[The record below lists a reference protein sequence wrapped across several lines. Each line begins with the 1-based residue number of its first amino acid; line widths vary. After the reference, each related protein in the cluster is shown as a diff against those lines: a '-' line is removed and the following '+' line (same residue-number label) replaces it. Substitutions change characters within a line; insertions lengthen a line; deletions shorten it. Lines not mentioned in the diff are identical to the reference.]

1 MIDFVKI
8 LFEPTY
14 FGDVERLEEVEI
26 VSKFDMI

>member
-14 FGDVERLEEVEI
+14 FDDVESLEEVEI